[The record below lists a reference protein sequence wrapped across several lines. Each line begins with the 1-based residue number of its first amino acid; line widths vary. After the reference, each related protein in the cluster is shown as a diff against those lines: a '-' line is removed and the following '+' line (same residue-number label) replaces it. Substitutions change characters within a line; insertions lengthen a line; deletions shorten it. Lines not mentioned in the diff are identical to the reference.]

1 MSLKFPSIHSI
12 SPLEV
17 VLFAVFVLYLI
28 FPVPTPPFLIQYM
41 NSNISIALI
50 IILTLYML
58 FYTTPVLAIL
68 TVFVAYELLRRSQN
82 ALVSSKGFIRHSPSQ
97 WIKDAEMR
105 KMNPPKETTLEEEV
119 IGVMAPIGKGESI
132 LSSSP
137 NTSSFVPAHDKIAG
151 ASMIS

>member
-1 MSLKFPSIHSI
+1 MPLKFPSIHSI

-28 FPVPTPPFLIQYM
+28 FPVPTPPFLIEYI

-68 TVFVAYELLRRSQN
+68 TVFVAYELLRRSHN
-82 ALVSSKGFIRHSPSQ
+82 EMVTKGVIRHTPTQ
-97 WIKDAEMR
+97 WKKDEEMR
-105 KMNPPKETTLEEEV
+105 KMNPAAVTTLEEEV
-119 IGVMAPIGKGESI
+119 ISVMAPVGKSELNLYVS
-132 LSSSP
+132 
-137 NTSSFVPAHDKIAG
+137 NTSSFKPAQDKIAG